1 MEKTAVRAFIK
12 ALGITG
18 YILMTVFAVM
28 FALIA
33 LVACVSIF
41 TSNIIIGLFGT
52 AGAGACASICWANRK
67 EVLS

>member
-18 YILMTVFAVM
+18 YILMIVFAVM

-41 TSNIIIGLFGT
+41 TSNIVIGLFGT
-52 AGAGACASICWANRK
+52 AGAALLSWMFWSIRK
-67 EVLS
+67 ELLS